1 LVMRIGVGD
10 GLGPIIGAGDG
21 DGVCAS
27 DLNGALVTA
36 IAAAPAAG
44 RTLTK
49 LRRLMDVR
57 FDFFM
62 LCNANCSF
70 AMLVSEKAR

>member
-1 LVMRIGVGD
+1 MRIGVGD
-10 GLGPIIGAGDG
+10 GLGPVIGDGDG

-27 DLNGALVTA
+27 ALSGDLETA

-49 LRRLMDVR
+49 LRRLMFVR

-62 LCNANCSF
+62 MRNC
-70 AMLVSEKAR
+70 